1 MSDYPTFELI
11 SFDIC
16 PYVQRSVITLKH
28 KKVAFKLTFIDLSN
42 PPEWFNEISPLGK
55 VPVLLVRNEPSSKP
69 VVLFESAVINEYL
82 DEVTPMSLMAIDPLD
97 KARERAWIAVGGELL
112 GWLFTVMTS
121 NEPSEVTE
129 TKTDLWDTLAHVE
142 KALPGGGYFTGRFS
156 LVDAAF
162 APVFMRMMMVR
173 SLRDDAHWKTLPK
186 TQEWAKNL
194 LSLSEVKNSIE
205 PNFKERYI
213 EVLKK
218 YESPI
223 VDEIV

>member
-1 MSDYPTFELI
+1 MDETPTLELI

-16 PYVQRSVITLKH
+16 PYVQRSVILLKH
-28 KKVAFKLTFIDLSN
+28 KKVDFKLTFIDLGN
-42 PPEWFNEISPLGK
+42 PPEWFNKISPLGK
-55 VPVLLVRNEPSSKP
+55 VPVLLVKNTESSKP
-69 VVLFESAVINEYL
+69 VALFESAVINDYL
-82 DEVTPMSLMAIDPLD
+82 DEITPISLAPIEPLD
-97 KARERAWIAVGGELL
+97 KARERAWIAVSGELL

-129 TKTDLWDTLAHVE
+129 AKKDLWDTLAHVE
-142 KALPGGGYFTGRFS
+142 KELPGGGYFTGRFS

-186 TQEWAKNL
+186 TQAWAKSL
-194 LSLSEVKNSIE
+194 LELPEVKTSIE
-205 PNFKERYI
+205 PNFKQRYI
-213 EVLKK
+213 EVLKN

-223 VDEIV
+223 VGEIV